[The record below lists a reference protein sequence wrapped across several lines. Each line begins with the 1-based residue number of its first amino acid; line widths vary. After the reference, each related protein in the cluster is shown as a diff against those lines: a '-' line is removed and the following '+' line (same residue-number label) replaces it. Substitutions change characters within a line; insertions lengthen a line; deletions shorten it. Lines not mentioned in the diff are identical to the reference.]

1 MFFRRF
7 LLLLQEICLK
17 FWRSPSGTLYV
28 DFMGTI
34 AESLDF
40 AKGEMV
46 FNTPLNERVTFLRA
60 SSAPAMNMGAGMGG
74 LMMAGAMQQA
84 MNMMGGGA
92 GGAGGAGGMNG
103 MMQSMAAMQQAQ
115 AAQAAQQGNQAPAPA
130 PAPAQAPQSVSTKLA
145 ELVKLR
151 DAGALTQAEFDDA
164 KRLVLQGM

>member
-1 MFFRRF
+1 
-7 LLLLQEICLK
+7 
-17 FWRSPSGTLYV
+17 
-28 DFMGTI
+28 
-34 AESLDF
+34 
-40 AKGEMV
+40 MV

-60 SSAPAMNMGAGMGG
+60 SSAPAMSMGAGMGG

-115 AAQAAQQGNQAPAPA
+115 AAQQGNPAPAPA